1 MIYFIGAGAGDV
13 ELLTLK
19 AARIIKKAD
28 IIIYAG
34 SLVNKEILKLANKK
48 ALFYDSSKLVLE
60 EIIEIMLKAEKENKV
75 VARLHSGDPSIYG
88 AIKEQIEALEKNK
101 IKFEIVP
108 GVSSF
113 LAAAAKL
120 KKEYTIPEI
129 SQTLIITR
137 AGGRTKVPE
146 NESLK
151 KLAEH
156 KTSMCIFLSIDKIE
170 EVVKELMP
178 GYGKDAAVAVVHRVS
193 WKDEKIIKGKLS
205 SIAEKVKKANI
216 KGTALILVGEFLEAR
231 GKKSKLYD
239 KNFEHGF
246 RKRSK

>member
-28 IIIYAG
+28 VIIYAG
-34 SLVNKEILKLANKK
+34 SLINKEILKLAKK
-48 ALFYDSSKLVLE
+48 NALIYDSSKLALGD
-60 EIIEIMLKAEKENKV
+60 IIEIMLKAEKKNKI

-88 AIKEQIEALEKNK
+88 AIKEQIEALEKSNAD
-101 IKFEIVP
+101 FEIVA

-113 LAAAAKL
+113 LAAAARL
-120 KKEYTIPEI
+120 KKEYTVPEI

-146 NESLK
+146 KERLR
-151 KLAEH
+151 KLAAH
-156 KTSMCIFLSIDKIE
+156 GASMCIFLSADKINE
-170 EVVKELMP
+170 IVKELTSS
-178 GYGKDAAVAVVHRVS
+178 YGKDAAVVIAHKVS

-216 KGTALILVGEFLEAR
+216 KGTALILVGEFLEAE
-231 GKKSKLYD
+231 GKRSKLYD
-239 KNFEHGF
+239 KDFEHSF
-246 RKRSK
+246 RKRK